1 MAKEMTVDDF
11 QVWERHQCAKVQLLT
26 LRGVRVVGKA
36 FYPGSEVLDPLYA
49 VLREQEGTEFGEV
62 KPFIRGFLDAAEI
75 EVERVNV
82 YIGFHWRALKKQ
94 EPFPKERPRALL

>member
-1 MAKEMTVDDF
+1 MAEEMTVDDF

-26 LRGVRVVGKA
+26 LRGVRVVGKR
-36 FYPGSEVLDPLYA
+36 FDSGSKVLNPLYA
-49 VLREQEGTEFGEV
+49 VLSEQDGTEFGEV

-82 YIGFHWRALKKQ
+82 YECFHWRALKKQ